1 MEDSKL
7 DTAGQMM
14 QVLLKEGGSALEL
27 LDTMVQLNG
36 MFCCGMAFSVK
47 NTKSTRAK
55 AYTVQQ
61 DIAKA
66 TRSGI
71 ADQSDDVID
80 RLSFEP
86 LFTRES
92 DAKP

>member
-1 MEDSKL
+1 MEDNKL

-14 QVLLKEGGSALEL
+14 QVLLEQGGSAVEL
-27 LDTMVQLNG
+27 LDIMVQLNG

-47 NTKSTRAK
+47 STKSTRAK

-66 TRSGI
+66 TRAGI
-71 ADQSDDVID
+71 ADQSDEVID
-80 RLSFEP
+80 RLSFRP
-86 LFTRES
+86 LFTEEE
-92 DAKP
+92 